1 MKQGL
6 VIKAIA
12 GFFYVYSTGQ
22 VYECK
27 GTSKLKRDK
36 QKILPG
42 DEVMFDVEN
51 LYIKEV
57 LPRDNELIRPMLANV
72 RGAILVFSVVEPNM
86 NFGLLDRM
94 LMIMGK
100 NGLSPIILMTKA
112 DLSEKDIL
120 NTVEEKLGYYDN
132 IGYKVLWNNHIDTP
146 EKLKKYLSFN
156 KYVLTGQSGVGKST
170 FLNKMIK
177 DANAKTSEISHVLGR
192 GKHTTRETTFYDLDR
207 ETYLIDTPGFSSFD
221 IELSKE
227 EIRDNFPDFVK
238 LSSECRFG
246 GCYHLKEPG
255 CNVKDKLSEGIILKS
270 RYENYVKFMEEK

>member
-12 GFFYVYSTGQ
+12 GFFYIYSEGH
-22 VYECK
+22 VYECR
-27 GTSKLKRDK
+27 GTTKLKRDK

-42 DEVMFDVEN
+42 DEVMFDVDN

-57 LPRDNELIRPMLANV
+57 LKRKNELVRPMLANV

-94 LMIMGK
+94 LMIMEK
-100 NGLSPIILMTKA
+100 NGLSSLILMTKA
-112 DLSEKDIL
+112 DLCEK
-120 NTVEEKLGYYDN
+120 EKLNNIYDMLSYYDN
-132 IGYKVLWNNHIDTP
+132 IGYKVLWNFQIDTP
-146 EKLKKYLSFN
+146 DMLKKYLSFN

-170 FLNKMIK
+170 FLNKMIQ
-177 DANAKTSEISHVLGR
+177 DANAKTSEISQVLGR
-192 GKHTTRETTFYDLDR
+192 GKHTTRETTFYALDE

-238 LSSECRFG
+238 LASECKFG

-255 CNVKDKLSEGIILKS
+255 CNVKAKLEEGKILKS